1 MKKQFSKNM
10 MKMQLSEGRL
20 DGASKDKWEKKAMSC
35 LPLVTRAKYVQMI
48 EDICRLFVEE

>member
-1 MKKQFSKNM
+1 
-10 MKMQLSEGRL
+10 MQLSEGRL